1 MQGSKN
7 SSRFSTKLEAIKAAE
22 DLLRLEA
29 AKDPAVFARYYLNTT
44 PDPWQ
49 ANFLRS
55 THPRLCLNC
64 SRQSGKSSTAAILAL
79 WEAIHKPRS
88 TIVLD
93 SPSLRQSQ
101 ELMLKFAEFL
111 DMVDKNVKLDSD
123 TKLSVRFANGSR
135 VLALPG
141 SEKTIRGISAV
152 TLLILDEAAAI
163 PDELYGAV
171 RPMLAVSKGRLVLM
185 STPRGEQGFFYDT
198 WAKSRGWE
206 KIEVP
211 WQQCPRIDPAFIEE
225 ERLERGNAF
234 VAQEYECKFIAAGA
248 TRIQRAWLKYE
259 DHAPTREQLS
269 IAIGVDLAISE
280 KASADYTA
288 AAVMGRDLDGN
299 LHVLDVQRMRGSFSE
314 QITFI
319 EQMAAKWTPFVV
331 AIEEV
336 NYQKVII
343 QQLSAD
349 TMLNVRGIK
358 PINDKVSR
366 FAPLE
371 ARYELGQV
379 YHSRVLPPEFESELL
394 SFPMGA
400 HDDMCDALAYSWHA
414 LGFTSCTEWAPPLD
428 EPGIEDEGVYS
439 GPY

>member
-1 MQGSKN
+1 MQDSKN
-7 SSRFSTKLEAIKAAE
+7 SSQFSTKLEAIKAAE
-22 DLLRLEA
+22 DVLRLEA
-29 AKDPAVFARYYLNTT
+29 AKDPVVFARYYLNTT

-171 RPMLAVSKGRLVLM
+171 RPMLAVSRGRLVLM
-185 STPRGEQGFFYDT
+185 STPRGEQGFFFDT
-198 WAKSRGWE
+198 WAKSKGWE

-225 ERLERGNAF
+225 ERLERGNAW
-234 VAQEYECKFIAAGA
+234 VAQEYECQFIGAGA

-259 DHAPTREQLS
+259 DRKPPQPQLNIS
-269 IAIGVDLAISE
+269 LGVDLAISE
-280 KASADYTA
+280 KETADYTA
-288 AAVMGRDLDGN
+288 GAVVGRDREGI
-299 LHVLDVQRMRGSFSE
+299 LHVLDVQRIRGSFSE

-319 EQMAAKWTPFVV
+319 SQMAAKWKPSIV

-336 NYQKVII
+336 NYQKALI
-343 QQLSAD
+343 QQLSAQ
-349 TMLNVRGIK
+349 TSLNVRGVK
-358 PINDKVSR
+358 PISDKVSR

-371 ARYELGQV
+371 ARYELGQI
-379 YHSRVLPPEFESELL
+379 YHNRSLPPEFESELL
-394 SFPMGA
+394 SFPVGA
-400 HDDMCDALAYSWHA
+400 HDDQCDAVAYAFQA
-414 LGFTSCTEWAPPLD
+414 LGQMPQNVKLTFTGAKRIPHWK
-428 EPGIEDEGVYS
+428 
-439 GPY
+439 

>member
-1 MQGSKN
+1 MQDSKN
-7 SSRFSTKLEAIKAAE
+7 SSQFSTKLEAIKAAE
-22 DLLRLEA
+22 DVLRLEA
-29 AKDPAVFARYYLNTT
+29 AKDPVVFARYYLNTT

-171 RPMLAVSKGRLVLM
+171 RPMLAVSRGRLVLM
-185 STPRGEQGFFYDT
+185 STPRGEQGFFFDT
-198 WAKSRGWE
+198 WAKSKGWE

-225 ERLERGNAF
+225 ERLERGNAW
-234 VAQEYECKFIAAGA
+234 VAQEYECQFIGAGA

-259 DHAPTREQLS
+259 DRKPPQPQLNIS
-269 IAIGVDLAISE
+269 LGVDLAISE
-280 KASADYTA
+280 KETADYTA
-288 AAVMGRDLDGN
+288 GAVMGRDREGI
-299 LHVLDVQRMRGSFSE
+299 LHVLDVQRIRGSFSE

-319 EQMAAKWTPFVV
+319 SQMAAKWKPSIV

-336 NYQKVII
+336 NYQKALI
-343 QQLSAD
+343 QQLSAQ
-349 TMLNVRGIK
+349 TSLNVRGVK
-358 PINDKVSR
+358 PISDKVSR

-371 ARYELGQV
+371 ARYELGQI
-379 YHSRVLPPEFESELL
+379 YHNRSLPPEFESKLL
-394 SFPMGA
+394 SFPVGA
-400 HDDMCDALAYSWHA
+400 HDDQCDAVAYAFQA
-414 LGFTSCTEWAPPLD
+414 LGQMPQNVKLTFTGAKRIPPWK
-428 EPGIEDEGVYS
+428 
-439 GPY
+439 

>member
-1 MQGSKN
+1 MQDSKN
-7 SSRFSTKLEAIKAAE
+7 SSQFSTKLEAIKAAE
-22 DLLRLEA
+22 DVLRLEA
-29 AKDPAVFARYYLNTT
+29 AKDPVVFARYYLNFA

-49 ANFLRS
+49 EKFLRS
-55 THPRLCLNC
+55 HAPRICLNC
-64 SRQSGKSSTAAILAL
+64 SRQSGKSTSVAVLAL
-79 WEAIHKPRS
+79 WEAIHRPKS

-101 ELMLKFAEFL
+101 ELMMKFSEFL
-111 DMVDKNVKLDSD
+111 SLVDQSVKLDSD

-198 WAKSRGWE
+198 WAKSKGWE

-225 ERLERGNAF
+225 ERLERGNAW
-234 VAQEYECKFIAAGA
+234 VAQEYECQFIGAGA

-259 DHAPTREQLS
+259 DRTPPQPQLNIS
-269 IAIGVDLAISE
+269 LGVDLAISE
-280 KASADYTA
+280 KETADYTA
-288 AAVMGRDLDGN
+288 GAVMGRDREGI
-299 LHVLDVQRMRGSFSE
+299 LHVLDVQRIRGSFSE

-319 EQMAAKWTPFVV
+319 SQMAAKWKPSIV

-336 NYQKVII
+336 NYQKALI
-343 QQLSAD
+343 QQLSAQ
-349 TMLNVRGIK
+349 TSLNVRGVK
-358 PINDKVSR
+358 PISDKVSR

-371 ARYELGQV
+371 ARYELGQI
-379 YHSRVLPPEFESELL
+379 YHNRSLPPEFESELL
-394 SFPMGA
+394 SFPVGA
-400 HDDMCDALAYSWHA
+400 HDDQCDALAYAFQA
-414 LGFTSCTEWAPPLD
+414 LGQMPQNVKLTFVGATRVPPWK
-428 EPGIEDEGVYS
+428 
-439 GPY
+439 

>member
-1 MQGSKN
+1 MV
-7 SSRFSTKLEAIKAAE
+7 KA
-22 DLLRLEA
+22 
-29 AKDPAVFARYYLNTT
+29 KSDPATFARLYLGIE
-44 PDPWQ
+44 PDSWQ
-49 ANFLRS
+49 ESFLRS
-55 THPRLCLNC
+55 ESPRIILNC

-79 WEAIHKPRS
+79 WEAIYKPRS
-88 TIVLD
+88 VILLD

-101 ELMLKFAEFL
+101 ELMGKFSEYLSSL
-111 DMVDKNVKLDSD
+111 DESVKLDSD

-198 WAKSRGWE
+198 WAKSKGWE

-225 ERLERGNAF
+225 ERLERGNAW
-234 VAQEYECKFIAAGA
+234 VAQEYECQFIGAGA

-259 DHAPTREQLS
+259 DRTPPQPQLNIS
-269 IAIGVDLAISE
+269 LGVDLAISE
-280 KASADYTA
+280 KETADYTA
-288 AAVMGRDLDGN
+288 GAVMGRDREGI
-299 LHVLDVQRMRGSFSE
+299 LHVLDVQRIRGSFSE

-319 EQMAAKWTPFVV
+319 SQMAAKWKPSIV

-336 NYQKVII
+336 NYQKALI
-343 QQLSAD
+343 QQLSAQ
-349 TMLNVRGIK
+349 TSLNVRGVK
-358 PINDKVSR
+358 PVSDKVSR

-371 ARYELGQV
+371 ARYELGQI
-379 YHSRVLPPEFESELL
+379 YHNRSLPPEFESELL
-394 SFPMGA
+394 SFPVGA
-400 HDDMCDALAYSWHA
+400 HDDQCDALAYAFQA
-414 LGFTSCTEWAPPLD
+414 LGQMPQNVKLTFVGAKRTPPWK
-428 EPGIEDEGVYS
+428 
-439 GPY
+439 

>member
-1 MQGSKN
+1 MQDSKN
-7 SSRFSTKLEAIKAAE
+7 SSQFSTKLEAIKAAE
-22 DLLRLEA
+22 DVLRLEA
-29 AKDPAVFARYYLNTT
+29 AKDPVVFARYYLNIT

-171 RPMLAVSKGRLVLM
+171 RPMLAVSRGRLVLM
-185 STPRGEQGFFYDT
+185 STPRGEQGFFFDT
-198 WAKSRGWE
+198 WAKSKGWE

-225 ERLERGNAF
+225 ERLERGNAW
-234 VAQEYECKFIAAGA
+234 VAQEYECQFIGAGA

-259 DHAPTREQLS
+259 DRTPPQPQLNIS
-269 IAIGVDLAISE
+269 LGVDLAISE
-280 KASADYTA
+280 KETADYTA
-288 AAVMGRDLDGN
+288 GAVMGRDREGI
-299 LHVLDVQRMRGSFSE
+299 LHVLDVQRIRGSFSE

-319 EQMAAKWTPFVV
+319 SQMAAKWKPSIV

-336 NYQKVII
+336 NYQKALI
-343 QQLSAD
+343 QQLSAQ
-349 TMLNVRGIK
+349 TSLNVRGVK
-358 PINDKVSR
+358 PISDKVSR

-371 ARYELGQV
+371 ARYELGQI
-379 YHSRVLPPEFESELL
+379 YHNRSLPPEFESELL
-394 SFPMGA
+394 SFPVGA
-400 HDDMCDALAYSWHA
+400 HDDQCDALAYAFQA
-414 LGFTSCTEWAPPLD
+414 LGQMPQNVKLTFTGAKRTPPWK
-428 EPGIEDEGVYS
+428 
-439 GPY
+439 

>member
-1 MQGSKN
+1 MQDSKN
-7 SSRFSTKLEAIKAAE
+7 SSQFSTKLEAIKAAE
-22 DLLRLEA
+22 DVLRLKA
-29 AKDPAVFARYYLNTT
+29 AKDPVVFARYHLNFA

-49 ANFLRS
+49 EKFLRS
-55 THPRLCLNC
+55 RAPRICLNC
-64 SRQSGKSSTAAILAL
+64 SRQSGKSTSVAVLAL
-79 WEAIHKPRS
+79 WEAIHRPKS

-101 ELMLKFAEFL
+101 ELMMKFSEFL
-111 DMVDKNVKLDSD
+111 SLVDQSVKLDSD

-171 RPMLAVSKGRLVLM
+171 RPMLAVSRGRLVLM
-185 STPRGEQGFFYDT
+185 STPRGEQGFFFDT
-198 WAKSRGWE
+198 WTKSKGWE

-225 ERLERGNAF
+225 ERLERGNAW
-234 VAQEYECKFIAAGA
+234 VAQEYECQFIGAGA

-259 DHAPTREQLS
+259 DRTPPQPQLNIS
-269 IAIGVDLAISE
+269 LGVDLAISE
-280 KASADYTA
+280 KETADYTA
-288 AAVMGRDLDGN
+288 GAVMGRDREGI
-299 LHVLDVQRMRGSFSE
+299 LHVLDVQRIRGSFSE

-319 EQMAAKWTPFVV
+319 SQMAAKWKPSIV

-336 NYQKVII
+336 NYQKALI
-343 QQLSAD
+343 QQLSAQ
-349 TMLNVRGIK
+349 TSLNVRGVK
-358 PINDKVSR
+358 PISDKVSR

-371 ARYELGQV
+371 ARYELGQI
-379 YHSRVLPPEFESELL
+379 YHNRSLPPEFESELL
-394 SFPMGA
+394 SFPVGA
-400 HDDMCDALAYSWHA
+400 HDDQCDALAYAFQA
-414 LGFTSCTEWAPPLD
+414 LGQMPQNVKLTFVGAKRIPPWK
-428 EPGIEDEGVYS
+428 
-439 GPY
+439 

>member
-1 MQGSKN
+1 MV
-7 SSRFSTKLEAIKAAE
+7 KA
-22 DLLRLEA
+22 
-29 AKDPAVFARYYLNTT
+29 KSDPATFARLYLGIE
-44 PDPWQ
+44 PDSWQ
-49 ANFLRS
+49 ESFLRS
-55 THPRLCLNC
+55 ESPRIILNC

-79 WEAIHKPRS
+79 WEAIYKPRS
-88 TIVLD
+88 VILLD

-101 ELMLKFAEFL
+101 ELMGKFSEYLSSL
-111 DMVDKNVKLDSD
+111 DESVKLDSD

-198 WAKSRGWE
+198 WAKSKGWE

-225 ERLERGNAF
+225 ERLERGNAW
-234 VAQEYECKFIAAGA
+234 VAQEYECQFIGAGA

-259 DHAPTREQLS
+259 DRTPPQPQLNIS
-269 IAIGVDLAISE
+269 LGVDLAISE
-280 KASADYTA
+280 KETADYTA
-288 AAVMGRDLDGN
+288 GAVMGRDREGI
-299 LHVLDVQRMRGSFSE
+299 LHVLDVQRIRGSFSE

-319 EQMAAKWTPFVV
+319 SQMAAKWKPSIV

-336 NYQKVII
+336 NYQKALI
-343 QQLSAD
+343 QQLSAQ
-349 TMLNVRGIK
+349 TSLNVRGVK
-358 PINDKVSR
+358 PISDKVSR

-371 ARYELGQV
+371 ARYELGQI
-379 YHSRVLPPEFESELL
+379 YHNRSLPPEFESELL
-394 SFPMGA
+394 SFPVGA
-400 HDDMCDALAYSWHA
+400 HDDQCDALAYAFQA
-414 LGFTSCTEWAPPLD
+414 LGQMPQNVKLTFVGAKRTPPWK
-428 EPGIEDEGVYS
+428 
-439 GPY
+439 

>member
-1 MQGSKN
+1 MQDSKN
-7 SSRFSTKLEAIKAAE
+7 SSQFSTKLEAIKAAE
-22 DLLRLEA
+22 DVLRLEA
-29 AKDPAVFARYYLNTT
+29 AKDPVVFARYYLNTT

-171 RPMLAVSKGRLVLM
+171 RPMLAVSRGRLVLM
-185 STPRGEQGFFYDT
+185 STPRGEQGFFFDT
-198 WAKSRGWE
+198 WAKSKGWE

-225 ERLERGNAF
+225 ERLERGNAW
-234 VAQEYECKFIAAGA
+234 VAQEYECQFIGAGA

-259 DHAPTREQLS
+259 DRTPPQPQLNIS
-269 IAIGVDLAISE
+269 LGVDLAISE
-280 KASADYTA
+280 KETADYTA
-288 AAVMGRDLDGN
+288 GAVMGRDREGI
-299 LHVLDVQRMRGSFSE
+299 LHVLDVQRIRGSFSE

-319 EQMAAKWTPFVV
+319 SQMAAKWKPSIV

-336 NYQKVII
+336 NYQKALI
-343 QQLSAD
+343 QQLSAQ
-349 TMLNVRGIK
+349 TSLNVRGVK
-358 PINDKVSR
+358 PISDKVSR

-371 ARYELGQV
+371 ARYELGQI
-379 YHSRVLPPEFESELL
+379 YHNRSLPPEFESELL
-394 SFPMGA
+394 SFPVGA
-400 HDDMCDALAYSWHA
+400 HDDQCDALAYAFQA
-414 LGFTSCTEWAPPLD
+414 LGQMPQNVKLTFTGATRVPPWK
-428 EPGIEDEGVYS
+428 
-439 GPY
+439 

>member
-1 MQGSKN
+1 MQDSKN
-7 SSRFSTKLEAIKAAE
+7 SSQFSTKLEAIKAAE
-22 DLLRLEA
+22 DVLRLEA
-29 AKDPAVFARYYLNTT
+29 AKDPVVFARYYLNIT

-171 RPMLAVSKGRLVLM
+171 RPMLAVSRGRLVLM
-185 STPRGEQGFFYDT
+185 STPRGEQGFFFDT
-198 WAKSRGWE
+198 WAKSKGWE

-225 ERLERGNAF
+225 ERLERGNAW
-234 VAQEYECKFIAAGA
+234 VAQEYECQFIGAGA

-259 DHAPTREQLS
+259 DRTPPQPQLNIS
-269 IAIGVDLAISE
+269 LGVDLAISE
-280 KASADYTA
+280 KETADYTA
-288 AAVMGRDLDGN
+288 GAVMGRDREGI
-299 LHVLDVQRMRGSFSE
+299 LHVLDVQRIRGSFSE

-319 EQMAAKWTPFVV
+319 SQMAAKWKPSIV

-336 NYQKVII
+336 NYQKALI
-343 QQLSAD
+343 QQLSAQ
-349 TMLNVRGIK
+349 TSLNVRGVK
-358 PINDKVSR
+358 PISDKVSR

-371 ARYELGQV
+371 ARYELGKI
-379 YHSRVLPPEFESELL
+379 YHNRSLPPEFESELL
-394 SFPMGA
+394 SFPVGA
-400 HDDMCDALAYSWHA
+400 HDDQCDALAYAFQA
-414 LGFTSCTEWAPPLD
+414 LGQMPQNVKLTFVGAKRTPPWK
-428 EPGIEDEGVYS
+428 
-439 GPY
+439 

>member
-1 MQGSKN
+1 MQDSKN
-7 SSRFSTKLEAIKAAE
+7 SSQFSTKLEAIKAAE
-22 DLLRLEA
+22 DVLRLEA
-29 AKDPAVFARYYLNTT
+29 AKDPVVFARYYLNIT

-171 RPMLAVSKGRLVLM
+171 RPMLAVSRGRLVLM
-185 STPRGEQGFFYDT
+185 STPRGEQGFFFDT
-198 WAKSRGWE
+198 WAKSKGWE

-225 ERLERGNAF
+225 ERLERGNAW
-234 VAQEYECKFIAAGA
+234 VAQEYECQFIGAGA

-259 DHAPTREQLS
+259 DRTPPQPQLNIS
-269 IAIGVDLAISE
+269 LGVDLAISE
-280 KASADYTA
+280 KETADYTA
-288 AAVMGRDLDGN
+288 GAVMGRDREGI
-299 LHVLDVQRMRGSFSE
+299 LHVLDVQRIRGSFSE

-319 EQMAAKWTPFVV
+319 SQMAAKWKPSIV

-336 NYQKVII
+336 NYQKALI
-343 QQLSAD
+343 QQLSAQ
-349 TMLNVRGIK
+349 TSLNVRGVK
-358 PINDKVSR
+358 PISDKVSR

-371 ARYELGQV
+371 ARYELGQI
-379 YHSRVLPPEFESELL
+379 YHNRSLPPEFESELL
-394 SFPMGA
+394 SFPVGA
-400 HDDMCDALAYSWHA
+400 HDDQCDALAYAFQA
-414 LGFTSCTEWAPPLD
+414 LGQMPQNVKLTFVGAKRIPPWK
-428 EPGIEDEGVYS
+428 
-439 GPY
+439 

>member
-1 MQGSKN
+1 MQDSKN
-7 SSRFSTKLEAIKAAE
+7 SSLFSTKLEAIKAAE
-22 DLLRLEA
+22 DVLRLEA
-29 AKDPAVFARYYLNTT
+29 AKDPVVFARYYLNTT

-171 RPMLAVSKGRLVLM
+171 RPMLAVSRGRLVLM
-185 STPRGEQGFFYDT
+185 STPRGEQGFFFDT
-198 WAKSRGWE
+198 WAKSKGWE

-225 ERLERGNAF
+225 ERLERGNAW
-234 VAQEYECKFIAAGA
+234 VAQEYECQFIGAGA

-259 DHAPTREQLS
+259 DRTPPQPQLNIS
-269 IAIGVDLAISE
+269 LGVDLAISE
-280 KASADYTA
+280 KETADYTA
-288 AAVMGRDLDGN
+288 GAVMGRDREGI
-299 LHVLDVQRMRGSFSE
+299 LHVLDVQRIRGSFSE

-319 EQMAAKWTPFVV
+319 SQMAAKWKPSIV

-336 NYQKVII
+336 NYQKALI
-343 QQLSAD
+343 QQLSAQ
-349 TMLNVRGIK
+349 TSLNVRGVK
-358 PINDKVSR
+358 PISDKVSR

-371 ARYELGQV
+371 ARYELGQI
-379 YHSRVLPPEFESELL
+379 YHNRSLPPEFESELL
-394 SFPMGA
+394 SFPVGA
-400 HDDMCDALAYSWHA
+400 HDDQCDALAYAFQA
-414 LGFTSCTEWAPPLD
+414 LGQMPQNVKLTFVGAKRTPPWK
-428 EPGIEDEGVYS
+428 
-439 GPY
+439 

>member
-1 MQGSKN
+1 MTTLILSQK
-7 SSRFSTKLEAIKAAE
+7 REALKLAEIKASAI
-22 DLLRLEA
+22 A
-29 AKDPAVFARYYLNTT
+29 AKDPVAFARLYLGYT

-49 ANFLRS
+49 EKFLRS
-55 THPRLCLNC
+55 HAPRICLNC
-64 SRQSGKSSTAAILAL
+64 SRQSGKSTSVAVLAL
-79 WEAIHKPRS
+79 WEAIHRPKS

-101 ELMLKFAEFL
+101 ELMMKFSEFL
-111 DMVDKNVKLDSD
+111 SLVDQSVKLDSD

-135 VLALPG
+135 VIALPG

-152 TLLILDEAAAI
+152 TLLVLDEAARI
-163 PDELYGAV
+163 PDELYKSV
-171 RPMLAVSKGRLVLM
+171 RPMLAVSGGRLVLL
-185 STPRGEQGFFYDT
+185 STPFGPTGFFYEI
-198 WAKSRGWE
+198 WEQGGSEWE
-206 KIEVP
+206 KFKITAND
-211 WQQCPRIDPAFIEE
+211 CPRISKEFLEE
-225 ERLERGNAF
+225 EKRSLGSIYF
-234 VAQEYECKFIAAGA
+234 QQEYMCSFIASSA
-248 TRIQRAWLKYE
+248 TRVKREWLRYE
-259 DHAPTREQLS
+259 DRAPQNLNVS
-269 IAIGVDLAISE
+269 MGVDLAISE
-280 KASADYTA
+280 RSTSDYTA
-288 AAVMGRDLDGN
+288 AAVLGRDHEGN
-299 LHVLDVQRMRGSFSE
+299 LHVLDVQRMRGSFNE

-319 EQMAAKWTPFVV
+319 KQLAAKWNPFVV

-336 NYQKVII
+336 NYQKALI

-349 TMLNVRGIK
+349 SSLNVRGIK
-358 PINDKVSR
+358 PISDKVSR

-379 YHSRVLPPEFESELL
+379 YHSRGLPPEFESELL